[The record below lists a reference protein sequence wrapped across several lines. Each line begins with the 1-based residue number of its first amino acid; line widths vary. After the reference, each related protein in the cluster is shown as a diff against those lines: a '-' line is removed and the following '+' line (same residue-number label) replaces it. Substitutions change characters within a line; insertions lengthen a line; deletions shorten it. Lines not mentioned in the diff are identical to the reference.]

1 MEDNEDRVGEE
12 EVSVGGGEDDDE
24 WVRVNMNFERREC
37 RSYELSVGYWMTFSF
52 FFVEEDVC

>member
-24 WVRVNMNFERREC
+24 RVRVNMNFEKREC
-37 RSYELSVGYWMTFSF
+37 QSYELSVG
-52 FFVEEDVC
+52 